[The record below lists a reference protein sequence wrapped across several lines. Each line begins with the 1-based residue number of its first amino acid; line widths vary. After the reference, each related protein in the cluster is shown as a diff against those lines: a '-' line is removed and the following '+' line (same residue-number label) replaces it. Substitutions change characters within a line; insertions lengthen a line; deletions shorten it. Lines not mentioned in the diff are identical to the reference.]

1 MKTGIAIAKRREEIG
16 MTQEQLA
23 DFVGVSKATISRW
36 ESGDIS
42 NMRRDRIQKIA
53 AALQISPLDLL
64 YEDIDKGFTIAKAI
78 EQKSKEKH
86 QYAFVSGAPQD
97 KQLID
102 KLNQI
107 LNADDGEWRK
117 ILTEMEPDSLIQL
130 KGIAKV
136 LLQKK

>member
-1 MKTGIAIAKRREEIG
+1 
-16 MTQEQLA
+16 
-23 DFVGVSKATISRW
+23 
-36 ESGDIS
+36 
-42 NMRRDRIQKIA
+42 MRRDRIQKIA

-86 QYAFVSGAPQD
+86 PYAFVSGSPQD